1 MLTELEEKI
10 IASIQEDL
18 AITERPFLEISNKV
32 DVPEEVI
39 LDTLKAAA
47 WRVEADR
54 IDRIGELMASFK
66 EVSHCYR
73 RNPTDRWPYN
83 LYTMIHAGDKESCKA
98 IAREMSRK
106 ASVDNYVLL
115 FSSREL
121 KKTSMKYFPDI

>member
-115 FSSREL
+115 FSIREL